1 MKDLILESPGGTF
14 QVSGTT
20 SLKGELDFK
29 LARTQRGAGTTGF
42 AISGTLAEP
51 RVAQLAGPETQA
63 RLKP

>member
-1 MKDLILESPGGTF
+1 
-14 QVSGTT
+14 
-20 SLKGELDFK
+20 LKGELDFK